1 MDREI
6 VMVGIVT
13 RGVRHHHE
21 THEMLMVVGNMIE
34 VQAQAIHHEIHTTIR
49 HHHRVADMAEIHT
62 AAGVMGKF
70 YFKRSI
76 LMCFSAHLVTAL
88 HQPVAEVVLA
98 VAPLQLKTCR

>member
-34 VQAQAIHHEIHTTIR
+34 ARQAQAIHNEIHTTIR

-62 AAGVMGKF
+62 AAGAMGKF
-70 YFKRSI
+70 YFRRSI
-76 LMCFSAHLVTAL
+76 LMCFSDHLVTAL
-88 HQPVAEVVLA
+88 HQPVVLA